1 MRGKRFRG
9 QRHWHNTIAWVRVSV
24 LVVLA
29 ALLFT
34 VASGNKAVLLG
45 ALGLVTISILVAVV
59 RDRGKRCLYVVD
71 DETVRLTN
79 GRDSLD
85 IRISD
90 LQDATLV
97 DRSAAREYIQQRSRA
112 AVERGTEKSE
122 IAQRERE
129 FTRFCGV
136 DIGLRSW
143 SFGLG
148 RRMIDRM
155 PEARHDLVLLRSRNG
170 VDHLLSPVY
179 NQDMIG
185 TIAKAK
191 ATERRA

>member
-24 LVVLA
+24 LVGLA

-34 VASGNKAVLLG
+34 VASGNKAVLFATLG
-45 ALGLVTISILVAVV
+45 MMTISVMVAVV
-59 RDRGKRCLYVVD
+59 RDRGKRCVYVVD
-71 DETVRLTN
+71 EGTVRLTN

-85 IRISD
+85 IRIAD

-97 DRSAAREYIQQRSRA
+97 DRSAAREYIQQKSRA
-112 AVERGTEKSE
+112 AVERGAEKSE

-191 ATERRA
+191 ATEHRA